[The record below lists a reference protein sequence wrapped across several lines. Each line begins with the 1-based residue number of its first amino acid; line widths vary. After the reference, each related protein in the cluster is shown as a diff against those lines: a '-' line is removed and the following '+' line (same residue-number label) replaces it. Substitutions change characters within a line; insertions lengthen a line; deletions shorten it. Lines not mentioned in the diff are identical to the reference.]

1 MMASRIRRG
10 YRAITTVFRE
20 QEVAQAKQIADDL
33 RMEGLSKADRSLVI
47 RWGMATLGDLV
58 QGKSPQEVLRA
69 FLDRCARKPRP
80 DGTPPGATG
89 GAKA

>member
-1 MMASRIRRG
+1 MASRIRRG

-20 QEVAQAKQIADDL
+20 QDVAQAKRIADDL
-33 RMEGLSKADRSLVI
+33 RLEGLSNADRSLVI
-47 RWGMATLGDLV
+47 RWAMVTLGDQV

-80 DGTPPGATG
+80 DVVPPGTLG